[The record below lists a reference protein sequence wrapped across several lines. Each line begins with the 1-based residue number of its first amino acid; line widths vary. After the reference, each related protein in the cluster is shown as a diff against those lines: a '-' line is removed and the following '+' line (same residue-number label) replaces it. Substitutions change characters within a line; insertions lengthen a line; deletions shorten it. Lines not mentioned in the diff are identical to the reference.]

1 MPLTSAV
8 QIHLIPPTA
17 AIIAVTVA
25 IIAVTVAIIAMT
37 AAIIAMTAAITPVT
51 IQAMVCQ
58 IMVTATENNFLVIEN
73 RS

>member
-1 MPLTSAV
+1 MIT
-8 QIHLIPPTA
+8 LIRFALPPTA
-17 AIIAVTVA
+17 A

-37 AAIIAMTAAITPVT
+37 AAIMAMTAAITPVT

-58 IMVTATENNFLVIEN
+58 IMVTAAENNFLVIEN